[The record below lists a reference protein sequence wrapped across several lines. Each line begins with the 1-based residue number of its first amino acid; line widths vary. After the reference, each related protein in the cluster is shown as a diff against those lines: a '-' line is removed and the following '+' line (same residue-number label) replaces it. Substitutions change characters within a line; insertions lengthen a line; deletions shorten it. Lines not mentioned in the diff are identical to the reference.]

1 MWRKAKAIIKWTL
14 IAVALVVAASG
25 LLYLRDSRRDEDF
38 WSCSI
43 QAQDKTT
50 ISTAKSGA
58 EPSDGVDQAYR
69 DEVRASTNVSLDA
82 CMKER
87 RHSFTGGS
95 RLLECAI
102 DRRPWCYS
110 LL

>member
-1 MWRKAKAIIKWTL
+1 MWRKAKAIIKWTF
-14 IAVALVVAASG
+14 IAVATVVAAFG
-25 LLYLRDSRRDEDF
+25 FLYWRDSGRDEDF
-38 WSCSI
+38 WSCTI

-87 RHSFTGGS
+87 RHSFIGGS
-95 RLLECAI
+95 RITECGM
-102 DRRPWCYS
+102 DRRPGCYS